1 MHSVDDEHLDPW
13 SFTVIKVQG
22 LSFMRSEKSWRP
34 IVSIEIDQHHRHEVV
49 LGCDGQ
55 NPNLKSHF
63 LVPGAHPESIVEVKV
78 WHRSQS
84 KKKKKRNLVATCS
97 HPLRDLVK
105 KQESEPQL
113 ELRLNCQSMTKKMAS
128 KGKPQNGAHIQLR
141 LRPPSSLGSP
151 PAYDDIDASSDSGL
165 ASTSTLTPPLTPPLS
180 PASDSWTNWPTDTPC
195 TDSSHRPFIIDTDDE
210 YSLEPES
217 NEKEPLL
224 QDCDYTTDMED
235 RDGPSFDDAL
245 AIKTEPGG
253 TLRIS
258 VSNSLGWIAASM
270 LPQYSEK
277 PERTTDISPDLSRA
291 EILLSAFTM
300 YSELKDACLDSQF
313 EKIFSRL
320 QTEWTYIGGLL
331 VALAAVDT
339 AVFAIS
345 DDSIFVVDPYARNAI
360 AASSI
365 ASGLGISCDAW
376 FLLRYNWAD
385 LHTFINRAKDVFDSY
400 FFFAISARVPC
411 FCMLVSA
418 VSLLGFLGRV
428 AYNVWPEGVIVACFF
443 VGMLMTLQFLA
454 KGAVLCVHAASG
466 VRRRVV
472 GGVSWV
478 TKNRSAIVRGQS
490 EG

>member
-1 MHSVDDEHLDPW
+1 MA
-13 SFTVIKVQG
+13 VIKVQG

-34 IVSIEIDQHHRHEVV
+34 IVSVEIDQHHRHEVV

-55 NPNLKSHF
+55 NPNLKSQF
-63 LVPGAHPESIVEVKV
+63 LVHGARPGSTVEVKV

-97 HPLRDLVK
+97 HPLRELVK

-113 ELRLNCQSMTKKMAS
+113 ELRLNCQSMTRKMAS

-141 LRPPSSLGSP
+141 LRPPPSFGSP
-151 PAYDDIDASSDSGL
+151 PAYNDIDAFSDSGCASSSSYQLFPPIKL
-165 ASTSTLTPPLTPPLS
+165 ADHAL
-180 PASDSWTNWPTDTPC
+180 NWPTDTPC
-195 TDSSHRPFIIDTDDE
+195 TDSPHRPFIIDTDDE
-210 YSLEPES
+210 YPLEPES

-224 QDCDYTTDMED
+224 QECDYTTDTED
-235 RDGPSFDDAL
+235 RDDPSFDDPL
-245 AIKTEPGG
+245 AIKSEPVG

-258 VSNSLGWIAASM
+258 VSNSLSWIAASM
-270 LPQYSEK
+270 LPQYTEK

-291 EILLSAFTM
+291 ELLLSAFTM

-313 EKIFSRL
+313 EKIFTRL

-472 GGVSWV
+472 SGVSWA
-478 TKNRSAIVRGQS
+478 TKNRSAIVREQS

>member
-1 MHSVDDEHLDPW
+1 MIILGHSLVSLAHTSLLVTRFDDIMA
-13 SFTVIKVQG
+13 VIKVQG

-34 IVSIEIDQHHRHEVV
+34 IVSVEIDQHHRHEVV

-55 NPNLKSHF
+55 NPNLKSQF
-63 LVPGAHPESIVEVKV
+63 LVHGAHPGSTVEVKV

-97 HPLRDLVK
+97 HPLRELVK
-105 KQESEPQL
+105 KQESEP
-113 ELRLNCQSMTKKMAS
+113 
-128 KGKPQNGAHIQLR
+128 P
-141 LRPPSSLGSP
+141 
-151 PAYDDIDASSDSGL
+151 
-165 ASTSTLTPPLTPPLS
+165 STLTPPLTPPLS
-180 PASDSWTNWPTDTPC
+180 PASDSWNNWPTDTPC
-195 TDSSHRPFIIDTDDE
+195 TDSPHRPFIIDTDDE
-210 YSLEPES
+210 YPLEPES

-224 QDCDYTTDMED
+224 QECDYTTDTED
-235 RDGPSFDDAL
+235 RDDPSFHDPL
-245 AIKTEPGG
+245 AIKSEPVG

-258 VSNSLGWIAASM
+258 VSDSLSWIAASM
-270 LPQYSEK
+270 LPQYTEK

-291 EILLSAFTM
+291 ELLLSAFTM

-313 EKIFSRL
+313 EKIFTRL

-472 GGVSWV
+472 SGVSWA
-478 TKNRSAIVRGQS
+478 TKNRSAIVREQS